1 MAKKTLLHSYLLI
14 SFLLFFSKNLPVSNS
29 PSDLSLSLYF
39 SSPSLSA
46 KNLQFKNPSL
56 LFHSQNPI
64 RCIQKLLL
72 QIALSSPLRS
82 QTAILHNCIT
92 GPSHNSE
99 PPLRLHT
106 HSVQP
111 SCRSLNTFL
120 KKQQNFP
127 CRSKEKGSR
136 HSETERLN

>member
-1 MAKKTLLHSYLLI
+1 L
-14 SFLLFFSKNLPVSNS
+14 
-29 PSDLSLSLYF
+29 F
-39 SSPSLSA
+39 SSELPP
-46 KNLQFKNPSL
+46 KTSL
-56 LFHSQNPI
+56 LDLDQNTV

-92 GPSHNSE
+92 DPSHNSE

-111 SCRSLNTFL
+111 SCKSLDTSL
-120 KKQQNFP
+120 KKQQSFP

-136 HSETERLN
+136 HSETERLNQHIT